1 MSIWS
6 GSSSDSW
13 VDSDRL
19 AKYRRLLKAERKA
32 EFRKVSPDQFYTI
45 SVDVGRY
52 DANTVACVFKVT
64 PQDLWF
70 KKSLVNIEQT
80 QVVPNPLAS
89 ICSSE
94 YFNIL
99 IFTSS
104 IISFNQIT
112 ASSLVPILDNSANL
126 LPS

>member
-19 AKYRRLLKAERKA
+19 AKYRLLLKVERKA

-52 DANTVACVFKVT
+52 DANTVICVFKNL

-70 KKSLVNIEQT
+70 KKCLVNILLFFMRIWDKH
-80 QVVPNPLAS
+80 NNKRIDYFIAN
-89 ICSSE
+89 SSE
-94 YFNIL
+94 IQRRVKAFRKG
-99 IFTSS
+99 TK
-104 IISFNQIT
+104 
-112 ASSLVPILDNSANL
+112 
-126 LPS
+126 